1 MTDSETKVVVNFQ
14 APKSL
19 RDDASKAALKLDTD
33 LSKELRRAMRELIAK
48 AELGGVAWLI
58 LNH

>member
-1 MTDSETKVVVNFQ
+1 MTDSKTKVAVNFQ

-19 RDDASKAALKLDTD
+19 REEANKAALKLDTD

-48 AELGGVAWLI
+48 AGLVA
-58 LNH
+58 

>member
-48 AELGGVAWLI
+48 AELEEVKS
-58 LNH
+58 